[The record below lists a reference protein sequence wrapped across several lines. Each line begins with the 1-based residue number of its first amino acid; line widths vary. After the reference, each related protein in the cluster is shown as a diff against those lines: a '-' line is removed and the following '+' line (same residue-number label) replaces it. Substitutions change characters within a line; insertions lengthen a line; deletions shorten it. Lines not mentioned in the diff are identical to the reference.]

1 MHNSDSPKF
10 LFLSMI
16 LIVFS
21 AVALQVSLPKGKT
34 TELRSKAA
42 SPGTIKVCAEAA
54 TGCDYVGPAGLQQAV
69 SAAQNGDTIIIGAG
83 TYSGPQETPV
93 AVGWGTSGCFLDL
106 QGKSLTLKG
115 EGSPYGEFVGSVL
128 YGEGHSKPND
138 YVHRAGIC
146 STGGTVTID
155 SLHIKEF
162 QGRGLILKNT
172 SLILKN
178 SLVDGNDQGGLILT
192 TGSSIL
198 AVNNFWVNN
207 IGITTDN
214 AAKVMVYN
222 NTFSGSKAINA
233 DCNQNIPSMDFINN
247 IVVDDELTIGAGWIT
262 GNCPDTVAQF
272 KNQHIAYDLLWK
284 NNHPCYD
291 NHEYCTDFTGKISA
305 DPMLD
310 VAANDQSGWRGW
322 GGNYS
327 LKAGSPAIG
336 AGDPSIPGGKDLG
349 AYGGP
354 CTDGS
359 SSTCTGFINQMSS
372 QLNSQPASPTS
383 SPVNNNNPPSD
394 NSNNNSNWNPT
405 PWVGNN
411 TNPPDNGVQPTSPYG
426 NQPQPTSAYAPNSG
440 PTIVYYMPPTIASSQ
455 SNGNNN
461 QNRES
466 GGNAGNNIQNP
477 SSPQSPT
484 VTSAP
489 SPTPAPII
497 DVKKTV
503 DSAKSTVN
511 TFIQSIIR
519 LAQTILP

>member
-1 MHNSDSPKF
+1 MHNPDSPKF
-10 LFLSMI
+10 IFLSMI

-21 AVALQVSLPKGKT
+21 ALAMQILLPKEKSI
-34 TELRSKAA
+34 EIRSKAA
-42 SPGTIKVCAEAA
+42 APGTKTVCAQAA
-54 TGCDYVGPAGLQQAV
+54 AGCDYAGPAGLQQAV
-69 SAAQNGDTIIIGAG
+69 DAAQNGDTIIIGKG

-106 QGKSLTLKG
+106 RGKSLTLKG
-115 EGSPYGEFVGSVL
+115 EGSPFGEFVGSVL

-172 SLILKN
+172 NLILKN

-192 TGSSIL
+192 KGSSIL
-198 AVNNFWVNN
+198 AVNDFWINN
-207 IGITTDN
+207 IGVTTDN
-214 AAKVMVYN
+214 AVKVMVYN

-233 DCNQNIPSMDFINN
+233 DCNQNIPPMDFVNN
-247 IVVDDELTIGAGWIT
+247 IVVDDELTIGAGWIY
-262 GNCPDTVAQF
+262 GNCPDTVTQF

-291 NHEYCTDFTGKISA
+291 NHEYCTDFTGKIAA
-305 DPMLD
+305 DPLLD

-327 LKAGSPAIG
+327 LKTGSPAIG

-349 AYGGP
+349 TYGGP
-354 CTDGS
+354 CADGS
-359 SSTCTGFINQMSS
+359 SSTCTSFITQMSS
-372 QLNSQPASPTS
+372 QLNSQPPAPTS
-383 SPVNNNNPPSD
+383 SPNNNNQSPD
-394 NSNNNSNWNPT
+394 NNNNSTWNPT
-405 PWVGNN
+405 PWVGDN
-411 TNPPDNGVQPTSPYG
+411 TNPPNGPAPTSIYTNPAE
-426 NQPQPTSAYAPNSG
+426 PTNPPAVGFNP
-440 PTIVYYMPPTIASSQ
+440 PITYYLPPTIPAAQNGGNNSQ
-455 SNGNNN
+455 S
-461 QNRES
+461 
-466 GGNAGNNIQNP
+466 P
-477 SSPQSPT
+477 SSGADTGSKQPSANQPT
-484 VTSAP
+484 TLP
-489 SPTPAPII
+489 SPIPTTVPII
-497 DVKKTV
+497 DIKKTV

-511 TFIQSIIR
+511 TFITNLLH